1 MAKTFAVANWFK
13 KTLNPTTGAET
24 GRTPM
29 LFRTLSTLVFRSNG
43 HTVEADIA
51 TLETN
56 VANAAKIMTFQTEA
70 AYNAAYT
77 AGDIPA
83 GTIGIITGE

>member
-13 KTLNPTTGAET
+13 KTLNSTTGVET

-29 LFRTLSTLVFRSNG
+29 LFRTLASLVFRSNG

-51 TLETN
+51 TLETTM
-56 VANAAKIMTFQTEA
+56 ATAAKIMTFQTEA
-70 AYNAAYT
+70 AYNTAYT
-77 AGDIPA
+77 GGQIPA